1 MWEINMTQQKMHINQ
16 KIMEEIQD
24 ILTEKYSIYNIN
36 PEDWEL
42 FKKPL
47 IMNNGKIDRKA
58 YENRQK
64 NRLTL

>member
-1 MWEINMTQQKMHINQ
+1 MTQQKMHINQ